1 MRVILLGAPGAGK
14 GTQAQFICKHY
25 RIPQISTGDMLRE
38 AVSGHTE
45 LGLQAE
51 AYMTAGDL
59 VPDSLIIDL
68 VKTRIAGPDCETGFL
83 LDGFP
88 RTLAQAQALDAQ
100 RIAVEYV
107 IEIAV
112 PDEVI
117 IERIGGRRIHQ
128 ASGRTYHIKYQP
140 PVAPGKDD
148 LSGEELIQREDDKP
162 EVVSQRLQNY
172 HRQTAPLVEYYSRQA
187 DLGCVVYK
195 TVDGTLSI
203 EAIQKKIMQILMP
216 TAD

>member
-14 GTQAQFICKHY
+14 GTQAQFICKQY

-38 AVSGHTE
+38 AVSGRTE

-68 VKTRIAGPDCETGFL
+68 VKTRVSDPDCETGFL
-83 LDGFP
+83 FDGFP

-100 RIAVEYV
+100 SIVVEYV

-117 IERIGGRRIHQ
+117 IERLGGRRIHQ

-140 PVAPGKDD
+140 PVQPSKDD
-148 LSGEELIQREDDKP
+148 LNGEELIQREDDKP

-187 DLGCVVYK
+187 GSNRVVYNA
-195 TVDGTLSI
+195 VDGTLSI
-203 EAIQKKIMQILMP
+203 AAVQKQIMQILN
-216 TAD
+216 

>member
-1 MRVILLGAPGAGK
+1 MLGAPGAGK
-14 GTQAQFICKHY
+14 GTQAQFICKQY

-38 AVSGHTE
+38 AVSRHTE

-68 VKTRIAGPDCETGFL
+68 VKTRIADPDCEAGFL
-83 LDGFP
+83 FDGFP

-162 EVVSQRLQNY
+162 EVVRQRLQNY

-187 DLGCVVYK
+187 DSGRVVYK

>member
-1 MRVILLGAPGAGK
+1 MGAPGAGK

-25 RIPQISTGDMLRE
+25 RIPQISTGDMLRT

-68 VKTRIAGPDCETGFL
+68 VKTRIADPDCEAGFL
-83 LDGFP
+83 FDGFP

-117 IERIGGRRIHQ
+117 IERIGGRRIHR

-140 PVAPGKDD
+140 PEQPGKDD
-148 LSGEELIQREDDKP
+148 LSGEELIQRKDDKP

-187 DLGCVVYK
+187 DSNRTVYK

-216 TAD
+216 AAD

>member
-1 MRVILLGAPGAGK
+1 MKVILLGAPGAGK
-14 GTQAQFICKHY
+14 GTQAQFICQRY

-38 AVSGHTE
+38 AVSARTE

-68 VKTRIAGPDCETGFL
+68 VKTRVANPDCKAGFL
-83 LDGFP
+83 FDGFP
-88 RTLAQAQALDAQ
+88 RTVAQAQALDMQ
-100 RIAVEYV
+100 RIAIGYV

-112 PDEVI
+112 PDEAI

-140 PVAPGKDD
+140 PAQSGIDD

-162 EVVSQRLQNY
+162 EIVRQRLQNY
-172 HRQTAPLVEYYSRQA
+172 HRQTTPLIEYYSRLS
-187 DLGCVVYK
+187 DSGGVVYK
-195 TVDGTLSI
+195 TVDGMLNI
-203 EAIQKKIMQILMP
+203 EAVQKKIMQIL
-216 TAD
+216 D

>member
-1 MRVILLGAPGAGK
+1 MKVILLGAPGAGK
-14 GTQAQFICKHY
+14 GTQAQFICQRY

-38 AVSGHTE
+38 AVSARTE

-68 VKTRIAGPDCETGFL
+68 VKTRVANPDCKAGFL
-83 LDGFP
+83 FDGFP
-88 RTLAQAQALDAQ
+88 RTVAQAQALDMQ
-100 RIAVEYV
+100 RIAIEYV

-112 PDEVI
+112 ADEAI

-140 PVAPGKDD
+140 PAQSGIDD
-148 LSGEELIQREDDKP
+148 LSGEELTQREDDKP
-162 EVVSQRLQNY
+162 EIVSQRLQNY
-172 HRQTAPLVEYYSRQA
+172 HRQTTPLIEYYSRLS
-187 DLGCVVYK
+187 DSGGVVYK
-195 TVDGTLSI
+195 TVDGMLNI
-203 EAIQKKIMQILMP
+203 EAVQKKIMQIL
-216 TAD
+216 D

>member
-14 GTQAQFICKHY
+14 GTQAQFICKQY

-38 AVSGHTE
+38 AVSGDTE
-45 LGLQAE
+45 LGLQAA

-68 VKTRIAGPDCETGFL
+68 VKTRIADPDCKTGFL
-83 LDGFP
+83 FDGFP

-107 IEIAV
+107 VEIAV

-117 IERIGGRRIHQ
+117 IERIGGRRIHR
-128 ASGRTYHIKYQP
+128 ASGRTYHIEYQP
-140 PVAPGKDD
+140 PVQPGKDD

-162 EVVSQRLQNY
+162 EVVRQRLQNY
-172 HRQTAPLVEYYSRQA
+172 HRQTAPLIEYYSRQA
-187 DLGCVVYK
+187 DLKRMVYE
-195 TVDGTLSI
+195 TIDGTLSI
-203 EAIQKKIMQILMP
+203 AAVQKEIMQILMP
-216 TAD
+216 TVN

>member
-14 GTQAQFICKHY
+14 GTQAQFICKQY

-38 AVSGHTE
+38 AVSRHTE

-68 VKTRIAGPDCETGFL
+68 VKTRIADPDCEAGFL
-83 LDGFP
+83 FDGFP
-88 RTLAQAQALDAQ
+88 RTLAQAQALDTQ

-162 EVVSQRLQNY
+162 EVVRQRLQNY

-187 DLGCVVYK
+187 DSGRVVYK

-203 EAIQKKIMQILMP
+203 EAIQKKIMQILV
-216 TAD
+216 

>member
-14 GTQAQFICKHY
+14 GTQAQFICKRY

-38 AVSGHTE
+38 AVSGRTE

-68 VKTRIAGPDCETGFL
+68 VKTRVAGPDCEAGFL
-83 LDGFP
+83 FDGFP
-88 RTLAQAQALDAQ
+88 RTLAQAQALDAHG
-100 RIAVEYV
+100 IAVEYV

-112 PDEVI
+112 ADEVI
-117 IERIGGRRIHQ
+117 IERIGGRRIHR

-140 PVAPGKDD
+140 PMQPGKDD

-162 EVVSQRLQNY
+162 EVVGQRLQNY
-172 HRQTAPLVEYYSRQA
+172 HRQTAPLVAYYSRQA
-187 DLGCVVYK
+187 DSHRVVYNA
-195 TVDGTLSI
+195 VDGTLSI
-203 EAIQKKIMQILMP
+203 AAVQEKIMQIL
-216 TAD
+216 D

>member
-14 GTQAQFICKHY
+14 GTQAQFICKQY

-59 VPDSLIIDL
+59 VPDSLIIEL
-68 VKTRIAGPDCETGFL
+68 VKTRIADPDCEAGFL
-83 LDGFP
+83 FDGFP

-117 IERIGGRRIHQ
+117 VERIGGRRIHQ

-187 DLGCVVYK
+187 DSDHLVYK
-195 TVDGTLSI
+195 TVDGASSVA
-203 EAIQKKIMQILMP
+203 AIQKKIMQIL
-216 TAD
+216 D

>member
-1 MRVILLGAPGAGK
+1 MKIILLGAPGAGK
-14 GTQAQFICKHY
+14 GTQAQFICQHY

-38 AVSGHTE
+38 AVNARTA

-51 AYMTAGDL
+51 AYMAAGDL

-68 VKTRIAGPDCETGFL
+68 VKTRVANPDCKAGFL
-83 LDGFP
+83 FDGFP
-88 RTLAQAQALDAQ
+88 RTLAQAQALNAQ
-100 RIAVEYV
+100 RIAIEYV

-117 IERIGGRRIHQ
+117 IERIGSRRIHQ

-140 PVAPGKDD
+140 PAQPGKDD

-162 EVVSQRLQNY
+162 EIVSQRLQNY
-172 HRQTAPLVEYYSRQA
+172 HRQTAPLIEYYSRHPDSA
-187 DLGCVVYK
+187 SVVYK
-195 TVDGTLSI
+195 TVDGTLNI
-203 EAIQKKIMQILMP
+203 AAVQKEIMQIL
-216 TAD
+216 D

>member
-1 MRVILLGAPGAGK
+1 MKIILLGAPGAGK
-14 GTQAQFICKHY
+14 GTQAQFICEHY
-25 RIPQISTGDMLRE
+25 TIPQISTGDMLRE
-38 AVSGHTE
+38 AVNARTE

-51 AYMTAGDL
+51 AYMTSGNL

-68 VKTRIAGPDCETGFL
+68 VKTRVANPDCKAGFL
-83 LDGFP
+83 FDGFP
-88 RTLAQAQALDAQ
+88 RTLAQAQALNAQ
-100 RIAVEYV
+100 RIAIEYV

-140 PVAPGKDD
+140 PAQPGKDD

-162 EVVSQRLQNY
+162 EVVNQRLQNY
-172 HRQTAPLVEYYSRQA
+172 HRQTAPLIEYYSRHSDSA
-187 DLGCVVYK
+187 SVVYK
-195 TVDGTLSI
+195 TVDGTLDI
-203 EAIQKKIMQILMP
+203 DAVQQKIMQILAP
-216 TAD
+216 